1 MSNYRHHTKFRY
13 KGRFFK
19 ELTDQDYEELCF
31 YCRQYK
37 IINDRVTIVYNNDKI
52 TCVISRNKKMVKTVF
67 PRKNAKLS
75 QIQI

>member
-1 MSNYRHHTKFRY
+1 MSYRQHTKFRY

-19 ELTDQDYEELCF
+19 ELTNQDYDELCF

-37 IINDRVTIVYNNDKI
+37 AIEDKVTIVYNNDKI
-52 TCVISRNKKMVKTVF
+52 TCVISKEKKLIKTVY
-67 PRKNAKLS
+67 PKKNTKLS